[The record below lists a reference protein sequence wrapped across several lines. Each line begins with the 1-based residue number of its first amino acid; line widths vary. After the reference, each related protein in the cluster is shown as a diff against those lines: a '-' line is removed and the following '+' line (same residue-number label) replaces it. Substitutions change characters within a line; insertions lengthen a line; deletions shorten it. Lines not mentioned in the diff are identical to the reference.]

1 MSGLYDNGEMLLG
14 NVEDILEYAKRQNEA
29 DLIDEE
35 DYEEIIETLK
45 DLELHTIVAINY
57 DHGMGMSFDWWTK
70 EDEMDMEVY

>member
-57 DHGMGMSFDWWTK
+57 DNGMGMSFDWWTK